1 MRSSSNSG
9 TTKRSLQL
17 LHAACSKPRKER
29 CSLTLAQT
37 EVAEKRDGEKSTKDR
52 SERETCTGP
61 SLRESSFIASL
72 RGSRQYTC
80 VYSPESRLDAFL
92 RACTTM
98 PPQPCLLHVA
108 CEQLV
113 ESLTGCDHTRCR
125 RANLGF
131 ALTFTC
137 VRLSGCAS
145 PGCSRTL
152 LRFPRGDV
160 RSLAHVLV
168 KRERERAR
176 ELVLSSS

>member
-61 SLRESSFIASL
+61 SLRESSFTASL

-131 ALTFTC
+131 RSYVYLRAFLRM
-137 VRLSGCAS
+137 RLSWVFSDAS
-145 PGCSRTL
+145 
-152 LRFPRGDV
+152 
-160 RSLAHVLV
+160 SLP
-168 KRERERAR
+168 EAR
-176 ELVLSSS
+176 R

>member
-72 RGSRQYTC
+72 RGSRQYT
-80 VYSPESRLDAFL
+80 S
-92 RACTTM
+92 
-98 PPQPCLLHVA
+98 CLLARVSA
-108 CEQLV
+108 RRFLTSLYNNAPATV
-113 ESLTGCDHTRCR
+113 SPARRVRAARRESYGLRSHAMQKGE
-125 RANLGF
+125 
-131 ALTFTC
+131 
-137 VRLSGCAS
+137 
-145 PGCSRTL
+145 PGVSL
-152 LRFPRGDV
+152 LRLPACVSQDAPLLGVLGRFFASRGATLGV
-160 RSLAHVLV
+160 SHTFSS
-168 KRERERAR
+168 RERGR
-176 ELVLSSS
+176 ES